1 MTPKTSYNKK
11 VIKELSILTPEQRFQ
26 KLFEEMYNLC
36 SEQGWGDPFSYA
48 RSREIYMAGVLGHR
62 VASTYSGADGIDSA
76 GDAEYKSTIDKM
88 IKATYNGISVQSNW
102 EEQEKYII
110 DKKIGK
116 YTNHYYSRFEGGHI
130 AEIWK
135 LNCYDVL
142 GILLPKIQKQYPKKK
157 QGTAKDPRIGVTVS
171 TREIK
176 TYGVQVQ

>member
-1 MTPKTSYNKK
+1 M
-11 VIKELSILTPEQRFQ
+11 TPEQRFQ

-48 RSREIYMAGVLGHR
+48 RSREIYMAGVLGHQI
-62 VASTYSGADGIDSA
+62 APTYSGADGIDSA
-76 GDAEYKSTIDKM
+76 GDAEYKSTIDKK